1 MVSGLAN
8 TKGFVEDLQ
17 RAQRRK
23 KKVPG
28 GCQPGKAGRGFMV
41 HYTLEITVEAVEIFT
56 TLSITVQR

>member
-28 GCQPGKAGRGFMV
+28 MPAGKSRKGLHGPLHIRN
-41 HYTLEITVEAVEIFT
+41 HC
-56 TLSITVQR
+56 